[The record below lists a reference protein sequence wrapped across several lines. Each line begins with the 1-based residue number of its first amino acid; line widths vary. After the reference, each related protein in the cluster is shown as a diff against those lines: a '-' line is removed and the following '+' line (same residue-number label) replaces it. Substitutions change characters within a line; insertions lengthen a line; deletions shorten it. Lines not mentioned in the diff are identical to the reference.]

1 MRTSYAL
8 APLGKAEG
16 EADMHHDPSS
26 SPPSWVL
33 GLLSVAAI
41 LLSHDAAW
49 AQTGSDTDT
58 EPYYETGGGARKGIE
73 LTALYGYQFGGQVDL
88 TSGGE
93 VHIDDHAAF
102 GFILSAPIHR
112 DPNTQVEL
120 YYSHQATTL
129 LHQDYFQSNDTPL
142 FDMSVDYF
150 QIGGLRGLRKGKAM
164 PFGYGALGAALF
176 NPKGDDPDAEWL
188 FAFTLG
194 VGAKYYM
201 SPRMGIRA
209 QFGLLIP
216 MQWSSG
222 SMWCG
227 SGGCAAGVSGGT
239 TFGQGNLSGGLIF
252 LF

>member
-1 MRTSYAL
+1 MLRDLRMSRTPMPSWILAAASIGAL
-8 APLGKAEG
+8 MVWHGVARGQ
-16 EADMHHDPSS
+16 SS
-26 SPPSWVL
+26 SE
-33 GLLSVAAI
+33 
-41 LLSHDAAW
+41 
-49 AQTGSDTDT
+49 T
-58 EPYYETGGGARKGIE
+58 YYETGGRKGIE

-88 TSGGE
+88 TTGGE

-112 DPNTQVEL
+112 DPSTQVEL
-120 YYSHQATTL
+120 SYSHQATTL
-129 LHQDYFQSNDTPL
+129 MSQDYFETNDTPL
-142 FDMSVDYF
+142 FDMAVDYF
-150 QIGGLRGLRKGKAM
+150 QIGGLRGMRRGKAM

-176 NPKGDDPDAEWL
+176 NPKGDSPDAEWR

-201 SPRMGIRA
+201 SERMGIRA

-239 TFGQGNLSGGLIF
+239 TFGQGNVSGGLIF

>member
-1 MRTSYAL
+1 
-8 APLGKAEG
+8 
-16 EADMHHDPSS
+16 MHRDPRSR
-26 SPPSWVL
+26 PYWGL
-33 GLLSVAAI
+33 GLLSIAAI
-41 LLSHDAAW
+41 AFSHGIAW
-49 AQTGSDTDT
+49 SQTGTESDT
-58 EPYYETGGGARKGIE
+58 YYETGGAARKGIE

-93 VHIDDHAAF
+93 VHLDDTPAF
-102 GFILSAPIHR
+102 GFMLGLPLHGDIQTQLELS
-112 DPNTQVEL
+112 
-120 YYSHQATTL
+120 YSHQATTL
-129 LHQDYFQSNDTPL
+129 QHQDYFETHDSPL

-150 QIGGLRGLRKGKAM
+150 QIGGSHGVLKGKAM
-164 PFGYGALGAALF
+164 PFGYGAIGAAMF
-176 NPKGDDPDAEWL
+176 NPKGSDPDAEWL
-188 FAFTLG
+188 FSFTLG

-222 SMWCG
+222 SLWCG

-239 TFGQGNLSGGLIF
+239 TFGQGNVSGGLIF